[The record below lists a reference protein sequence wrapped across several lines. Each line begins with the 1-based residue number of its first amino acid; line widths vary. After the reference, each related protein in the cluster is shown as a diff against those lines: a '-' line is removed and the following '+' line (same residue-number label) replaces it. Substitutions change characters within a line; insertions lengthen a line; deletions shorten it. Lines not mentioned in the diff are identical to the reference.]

1 MSSAATTP
9 KRPQIETLEDLWC
22 FLNIWGKLL
31 TYVPRSNDKRLSESW
46 RKGYEQA
53 IRDAMDGLE
62 AAGVTWDSVQDETW
76 HKWSRA

>member
-1 MSSAATTP
+1 MSAATTP
-9 KRPQIETLEDLWC
+9 RSEVETLEDLWC

-31 TYVPRSNDKRLSESW
+31 TYVPRSSDKRLSESW
-46 RKGYEQA
+46 RKGYEQG

-62 AAGVTWDSVQDETW
+62 ATGVTWDSVPDETW